1 MKKILLTLAC
11 LIGLV
16 TSASALDDE
25 LTWQTFTSTSATGY
39 GSYTATSTASGV
51 AYSAQFA
58 PSGYI
63 QLRSSNSNS
72 GIVATKSD
80 KKIKSVTITV
90 NGTKT
95 TTARTID
102 VYGSATA
109 YSAPTD
115 LYKTANAGTKV
126 GSASF
131 ESASKGTE
139 FTIDFKYTKTEGEGD
154 DAVEV
159 EKEYEFNYVGIRS
172 NSGAVYLDKIV
183 ITYEGEA
190 AKVELPAISLSYDNK
205 VSITT
210 GTEGASIY
218 YTTNGDE
225 PTAESTAYTEPF
237 SISEETTVK
246 AIAIL
251 GEDKSNIAEQKLTP
265 YAVYANFADMIKAA
279 PTTTTVF
286 TVSGP
291 LTVAYKNGSN
301 AYVKDSAGNWMLLY
315 STGGLLADAT
325 NGDQYEKVVGKYSP
339 YKNLPEVVPVDAV
352 VKSGSTDALEPE
364 ELGIDELA
372 TDKANQYV
380 KLTNVTITASETANV
395 YTFTDGEGGDDAAT
409 VTAYNTF
416 YNSNYYNPTVTVPIG
431 EGYTVTGFVSVS
443 SDAVQFTPVSFD
455 ASAAKQACEAPTF
468 SVQSGKVDK
477 GTEVTI
483 TSATEGASIFYTTD
497 GEDPTVSSTL
507 YSEPI
512 VINEDVTIKAIAVKE
527 GFVDSAIATAS
538 YTIPD
543 ENEIV
548 ATFDFSKPTS
558 LSNADDMKD
567 VDFTSNSKEFV
578 LNDVILKNNGVN
590 FKASKGESANSR
602 IYVGTT
608 SGATTVDLRLYT
620 GATVYIGTTL
630 EGKVISSIEFT
641 KVGGNYAWTANRGTF
656 STSNNDGTWKPKE
669 GDDTSSVIFTVTGTT
684 RVSTI
689 KVYLGDPTT
698 GVSEIAADEDAPAEY
713 FNLQGV
719 RVANPTPG
727 LYIVRKAGQAHKVII
742 K

>member
-25 LTWQTFTSTSATGY
+25 LTWQTFATSSASSY

-51 AYSAQFA
+51 AYSALFA
-58 PSGYI
+58 PNKYI
-63 QLRSSNSNS
+63 QIRTTNNNS
-72 GIVATKSD
+72 GIVSTKSD
-80 KKIKSVTITV
+80 KKVKSVSITFNTGTTSGQVV
-90 NGTKT
+90 N
-95 TTARTID
+95 
-102 VYGSATA
+102 VYGKATA
-109 YSAPTD
+109 YIAPSD
-115 LYKTANAGTKV
+115 LYSSTAETVGTKIGTLSYAT
-126 GSASF
+126 GSTTYSI
-131 ESASKGTE
+131 E
-139 FTIDFKYTKTEGEGD
+139 FKDNDGN
-154 DAVEV
+154 
-159 EKEYEFNYVGIRS
+159 EYNFNYVGLRS
-172 NSGAVYLDKIV
+172 NKGAIYIDKIV

-416 YNSNYYNPTVTVPIG
+416 NNSNYYNPTVTVPIG

-455 ASAAKQACEAPTF
+455 ASAAKQACEVPTF

-512 VINEDVTIKAIAVKE
+512 VINENVTIKAIAVKE

-543 ENEIV
+543 ENEII
-548 ATFDFSKPTS
+548 ATFDFSNPTS

-567 VDFTSNSKEFV
+567 VDFAQNSKEFV

-590 FKASKGESANSR
+590 FQASKGDSANSR

-608 SGATTVDLRLYT
+608 SGAQTVDLRLYT
-620 GATVYIGTTL
+620 GAKVYIGTTL

-656 STSNNDGTWKPKE
+656 STSSNNGTWKPKE

-698 GVSEIAADEDAPAEY
+698 GVSEIAANEDAPAEY